1 MNTNA
6 RNGIGRPVSRRQVLA
21 GGAALGAA
29 GLLGA
34 PSIVR
39 AEEESIK
46 VGILQPLSGGLEALG
61 NQGVQGAKLA
71 LEEANDAG
79 GVLGGRRFEIV
90 VADTK
95 TDPKTAVERTNAL
108 IRGDEVNAIIGPV
121 TSANRDAMQPTL
133 ERFRTPLFYATDYE
147 GGVCSRYIWC
157 YSALPDH
164 WVTPL
169 IPHVVENYGKRFYL
183 LGSDYVWPQ
192 KMNQAIAATATG
204 AGGEVLGEEYSPWGV
219 KDYTS
224 TLRKIEGTGADVIVL
239 TVVGADAVTFVKQ
252 FTAAGLKSKIRLVF
266 FGFSENY
273 LAGLSTEESEGIVSI
288 VNFTETL
295 DKPEARAFV
304 EKVRGRYGQDAIVS
318 NTVDAHYNLT
328 RFLIGGIE
336 RAGSSDKEAFI
347 DAMGDQTLMSG
358 NGEVHLRAS
367 DRHTDVNV
375 LIVETKGG
383 VLEIQKDIGRVTA
396 SDQCEA

>member
-1 MNTNA
+1 MNTNL
-6 RNGIGRPVSRRQVLA
+6 RNGFGPPVSRRKVLA

-29 GLLGA
+29 GLLGV
-34 PSIVR
+34 PSIAR

-46 VGILQPLSGGLEALG
+46 IGILQPLSGGLEALG

-108 IRGDEVNAIIGPV
+108 IRGDEVSAIIGPV

-169 IPHVVENYGKRFYL
+169 IPHVVETYGKRFYL

-192 KMNQAIAATATG
+192 KMNQAIAATATD

-304 EKVRGRYGQDAIVS
+304 EKVRGRYGEDAIVS

-396 SDQCEA
+396 SNQCEA

>member
-1 MNTNA
+1 
-6 RNGIGRPVSRRQVLA
+6 
-21 GGAALGAA
+21 
-29 GLLGA
+29 
-34 PSIVR
+34 
-39 AEEESIK
+39 
-46 VGILQPLSGGLEALG
+46 
-61 NQGVQGAKLA
+61 
-71 LEEANDAG
+71 
-79 GVLGGRRFEIV
+79 
-90 VADTK
+90 
-95 TDPKTAVERTNAL
+95 
-108 IRGDEVNAIIGPV
+108 
-121 TSANRDAMQPTL
+121 
-133 ERFRTPLFYATDYE
+133 
-147 GGVCSRYIWC
+147 
-157 YSALPDH
+157 
-164 WVTPL
+164 
-169 IPHVVENYGKRFYL
+169 
-183 LGSDYVWPQ
+183 
-192 KMNQAIAATATG
+192 
-204 AGGEVLGEEYSPWGV
+204 VLGEEYSPWGV

-304 EKVRGRYGQDAIVS
+304 EKVRGRYGEDAIVS
-318 NTVDAHYNLT
+318 NTVDAHYNLA

-347 DAMGDQTLMSG
+347 DAMGDQTLMSA

-396 SDQCEA
+396 SNQCEA

>member
-1 MNTNA
+1 MTKND
-6 RNGIGRPVSRRQVLA
+6 RIQHRISRRKVLA
-21 GGAALGAA
+21 GGAAIGAT
-29 GLLGA
+29 GLLGF
-34 PSIVR
+34 PGIVR
-39 AEEESIK
+39 ADTGPIRI
-46 VGILQPLSGGLEALG
+46 GLLQPLSGGLEALG
-61 NQGVQGAKLA
+61 NQGIQGSRLA

-79 GVLGGRRFEIV
+79 GVLGGRRFEFV

-108 IRGDEVNAIIGPV
+108 IQGDEVSAIIGPV
-121 TSANRDAMQPTL
+121 TSANRDAMRPTI
-133 ERFRTPLFYATDYE
+133 ERFQTPLLYATDYE
-147 GGVCSRYIWC
+147 GGVCSRYISC

-169 IPHVVENYGKRFYL
+169 IPYVVESYGTRFYL

-192 KMNQAIAATATG
+192 KMNQAITAAATG

-273 LAGLSTEESEGIVSI
+273 LAGLSNDESEGIVAI

-304 EKVRGRYGQDAIVS
+304 EKVRGRYGSDAIVS
-318 NTVDAHYNLT
+318 NTVDAHYNMT

-336 RAGSSDKEAFI
+336 RAGSPDKEAFT

-358 NGEVHLRAS
+358 NGEVHFRAS

-375 LIVETKGG
+375 LIVETRAG

-396 SDQCEA
+396 GNQCGA

>member
-1 MNTNA
+1 MNTRGEY
-6 RNGIGRPVSRRQVLA
+6 RNRVSRRKVLA

-29 GLLGA
+29 GLLGV
-34 PSIVR
+34 PRIVR
-39 AEEESIK
+39 AEVETVKI
-46 VGILQPLSGGLEALG
+46 GILQPLSGGLEALG

-71 LEEANDAG
+71 LEEANEAG

-108 IRGDEVNAIIGPV
+108 IRGDEVSAIIGPV

-304 EKVRGRYGQDAIVS
+304 EKVRGRYGEDAIVS

-336 RAGSSDKEAFI
+336 RGRF
-347 DAMGDQTLMSG
+347 GRQ
-358 NGEVHLRAS
+358 
-367 DRHTDVNV
+367 
-375 LIVETKGG
+375 GG
-383 VLEIQKDIGRVTA
+383 VHRRHGR
-396 SDQCEA
+396 SDADVRQW